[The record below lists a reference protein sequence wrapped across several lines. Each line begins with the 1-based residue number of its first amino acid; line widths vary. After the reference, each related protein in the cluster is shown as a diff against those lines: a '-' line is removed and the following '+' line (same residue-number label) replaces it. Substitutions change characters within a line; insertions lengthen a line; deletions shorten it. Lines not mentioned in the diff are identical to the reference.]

1 MKAVMHC
8 EECGKIIFYDDE
20 WKDFAC
26 PHCGEEYE
34 EWTEEDTEMMME
46 VMKDML
52 GFWAWH
58 KVLHNSNKTG
68 DKNE

>member
-8 EECGKIIFYDDE
+8 EECGKTIFYDDE

-26 PHCGEEYE
+26 PHCGEE
-34 EWTEEDTEMMME
+34 DTEMMLQ

-58 KVLHNSNKTG
+58 KVLHGSNKTG
-68 DKNE
+68 EKDKR